1 MGGFN
6 RRKFIGY
13 ASAGL
18 VLSRYGKSEELEQ
31 KIKDDTIGE
40 SQKVKVEK
48 ALSLFKKYNNCCTAV
63 FATYAPEL
71 GIDEKLAAG
80 ITRSMPGIG
89 GLGYVCGTVSGA
101 TMVIGLKNTVDPE
114 ISYNSSEIVREFV
127 TKFKET
133 HSSIECRN
141 LLGWD
146 ISSPEKFKVARE
158 NNAFANCPKYV
169 TSAVEL
175 IEKLIS

>member
-1 MGGFN
+1 MEVLN
-6 RRKFIGY
+6 RRKFIGR
-13 ASAGL
+13 AAVGL
-18 VLSRYGKSEELEQ
+18 AFSNSVESEELEQ
-31 KIKDDTIGE
+31 TTQKETINE
-40 SQKVKVEK
+40 PQKVKVEK
-48 ALSLFKKYNNCCTAV
+48 ALSFLKKYNCCTAV
-63 FATYAPEL
+63 FAAYAPEL

-114 ISYNSSEIVREFV
+114 VTYDSSEIVREFV
-127 TKFKET
+127 TKFKEI